1 MKQFLVLILVAF
13 LSVTSFANDN
23 FEIEVPSVL
32 VKGVEANVEVKLMG
46 SMKNAEPLMVTFNKV
61 QFEITDIENN
71 TFKLP
76 FVPENQAGIEV
87 TVGNELIIEEINP
100 IPLWLSVI
108 PPLIA
113 IGLAL
118 LLKEV
123 ISSLFIGIL
132 SGTLIMS
139 IYGKGF
145 TGILTGFLGTVD
157 TYIMNALNDWSH
169 IAVIVFSMSIAGVV
183 SIISKNGGMLGVVN
197 RLEPY
202 AKNPRSGQFVIW
214 IMGVLIFFDDYAN
227 TLVVGNTMR
236 PVADRL
242 HISREKLAYLV
253 DSTAAPV
260 AAIAFITTWIG
271 AELGYIETGLGHLPE
286 LDVSPY
292 AVFLT
297 SLQYAFYPIF
307 TLGFML
313 MLIYKK
319 RDFGPMY
326 KAESKARE
334 LGKSGVESI
343 HKINKEDSEFEAK
356 EGVVPRSF
364 NAVIPIFIIIAGA
377 IWGMWETGTAATD
390 MVALEGQGFF
400 RKLSIIIGNSD
411 SFTALLWS
419 SLAGLVAAVLLT
431 VSQKIMKLEET
442 INSGLGGFKTMM
454 PAMIILIL
462 AWALAGITEDMHT
475 AVFLQGLWSDSM
487 SPIFI
492 PAVVFILSGLVA
504 FSTGSSWGTMAI
516 LYPLLLPASYH
527 VAMEAGMSHEEA
539 MIVFYNVVSVIL
551 AGAVFGDHVS
561 PISDTTILS
570 SLATSCN
577 HLDHVKTQMPYA
589 VTVGLVAIVVGSIP
603 AAMGVS
609 SLILF
614 PVGFA
619 VLYGVVHFM
628 GKPTDK

>member
-1 MKQFLVLILVAF
+1 MNKFIQIVAVLLLSFSALAQKSIELETPAF
-13 LSVTSFANDN
+13 MVKEVSSSLTLIFPEGYNQ
-23 FEIEVPSVL
+23 EIQDHFFVNGTKYSAASIQ
-32 VKGVEANVEVKLMG
+32 G
-46 SMKNAEPLMVTFNKV
+46 NKV
-61 QFEITDIENN
+61 SFDYVPNDAATIIVQINNATVTKEIH
-71 TFKLP
+71 
-76 FVPENQAGIEV
+76 
-87 TVGNELIIEEINP
+87 P
-100 IPLWLSVI
+100 IPLWLSII

-113 IGLAL
+113 IVLAL
-118 LLKEV
+118 VLKEV
-123 ISSLFIGIL
+123 ITSLFLGIL

-139 IYGKGF
+139 FYGSGPAGLFKGF
-145 TGILTGFLGTVD
+145 LSTID
-157 TYIMNALNDWSH
+157 TYVMHALNDWSH
-169 IAVIVFSMSIAGVV
+169 IAVIVFSMSIAAVV

-236 PVADRL
+236 PMADRL

-271 AELGYIETGLGHLPE
+271 AELGYIESGLNHLPE

-292 AVFLT
+292 GVFLS

-307 TLGFML
+307 TLSFML

-319 RDFGPMY
+319 SDFGPMF
-326 KAESKARE
+326 KAEQKARKRAGLENDSLEE
-334 LGKSGVESI
+334 LQETS
-343 HKINKEDSEFEAK
+343 DEFTAK
-356 EGVVPRSF
+356 EGIVPKSY
-364 NAVIPIFIIIAGA
+364 NAIIPIMIIILGA
-377 IWGMWETGTAATD
+377 IWGMWETGTSATD
-390 MVALEGQGFF
+390 MEAIGKEPFL
-400 RKLSIIIGNSD
+400 RRLSMIIGNSD

-419 SLAGLVAAVLLT
+419 SLAGLVAAVILT

-442 INSGLGGFKTMM
+442 IESGLGGFKTMI

-475 AVFLQGLWSDSM
+475 ALFLQGLWSESM

-492 PAVVFILSGLVA
+492 PAVVFILAGLVA

-527 VAMEAGMSHEEA
+527 IAISNGMEHADA
-539 MIVFYNVVSVIL
+539 MIIFYNVVSVIL
-551 AGAVFGDHVS
+551 AGAVFGDHCS

-589 VTVGLVAIVVGSIP
+589 ITVGAVAIFVGSIP
-603 AAMGVS
+603 AAMGVPS
-609 SLILF
+609 WVLY
-614 PVGFA
+614 PVGLL
-619 VLYGVVHFM
+619 VLFGIVHFM
-628 GKPTDK
+628 GKKTD

>member
-1 MKQFLVLILVAF
+1 MNKFIQIITVLF
-13 LSVTSFANDN
+13 LSFSAFAQNNIEMEIPAFMVKEVQTSVTLVFPDGHDQ
-23 FEIEVPSVL
+23 EIPAHFTVNG
-32 VKGVEANVEVKLMG
+32 VKYTHSSKEGNKM
-46 SMKNAEPLMVTFNKV
+46 TFNYIPGEERQLVV
-61 QFEITDIENN
+61 QINTETISKEIH
-71 TFKLP
+71 
-76 FVPENQAGIEV
+76 
-87 TVGNELIIEEINP
+87 P
-100 IPLWLSVI
+100 IPLWLSVL

-113 IGLAL
+113 IVLAL
-118 LLKEV
+118 VLKEV
-123 ISSLFIGIL
+123 ISSLFLGIL

-139 IYGKGF
+139 VYGSGPAGLLKGF
-145 TGILTGFLGTVD
+145 LSTID

-169 IAVIVFSMSIAGVV
+169 VAVIVFSLSIGGVV

-214 IMGVLIFFDDYAN
+214 VMGVLIFFDDYAN

-242 HISREKLAYLV
+242 YISREKLAYLV

-271 AELGYIETGLGHLPE
+271 AELGYIESGLNHLPE
-286 LDVSPY
+286 LNVSPY
-292 AVFLT
+292 GVFLH

-307 TLGFML
+307 TLSFML

-319 RDFGPMY
+319 SDFGPMLT
-326 KAESKARE
+326 AELKARKRAKLGQESEEE
-334 LGKSGVESI
+334 LQEV
-343 HKINKEDSEFEAK
+343 NDEFSAK
-356 EGVVPRSF
+356 EGVIPKSF
-364 NAVIPIFIIIAGA
+364 NAVIPILIVILGA
-377 IWGMWETGTAATD
+377 IWGMWETGTSSTD
-390 MVALEGQGFF
+390 MEAIANEPFLRMISTV
-400 RKLSIIIGNSD
+400 IGNSD

-419 SLAGLVAAVLLT
+419 SLAGLIAAVILT

-442 INSGLGGFKTMM
+442 IESGLGGFKTMM

-475 AVFLQGLWSDSM
+475 AQFLQGLWSESM
-487 SPIFI
+487 SPVFI
-492 PAVVFILSGLVA
+492 PAVVFILAGLVA

-527 VAMEAGMSHEEA
+527 IAITNGMEHADAMV
-539 MIVFYNVVSVIL
+539 IFYNVVSVIL
-551 AGAVFGDHVS
+551 AGAVFGDHCS

-589 VTVGLVAIVVGSIP
+589 VTVGAVAIFMGSIP
-603 AAMGVS
+603 ASMGVS
-609 SLILF
+609 SFITF
-614 PVGFA
+614 PLGLV
-619 VLYGVVHFM
+619 VLYAIVHFL
-628 GKPTDK
+628 GKKTD